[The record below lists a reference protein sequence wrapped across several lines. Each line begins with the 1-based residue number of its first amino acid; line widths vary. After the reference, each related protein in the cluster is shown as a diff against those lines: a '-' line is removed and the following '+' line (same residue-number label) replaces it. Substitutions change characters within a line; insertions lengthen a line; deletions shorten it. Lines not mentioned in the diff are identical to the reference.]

1 MKDKDDRKFHKQ
13 KLRNMT
19 DESTTMHHVTNT
31 KWKTKA
37 QKTISSNTTYEVK
50 VIEGLPRKIC
60 MMKMFG
66 YHNSSDKSC
75 LPR

>member
-50 VIEGLPRKIC
+50 VIEGLPR
-60 MMKMFG
+60 
-66 YHNSSDKSC
+66 
-75 LPR
+75 

>member
-1 MKDKDDRKFHKQ
+1 MKDKDDSKFQKQ

-19 DESTTMHHVTNT
+19 DESTTMLHMTNT

-50 VIEGLPRKIC
+50 VHR
-60 MMKMFG
+60 
-66 YHNSSDKSC
+66 
-75 LPR
+75 